1 MGTKERWFA
10 LPTRVLTSGS
20 WVDNCIR
27 GFAGFLEKKY
37 SQIEVL
43 TGIMKEKKSAFQS
56 GVLEIVYNGFPE
68 KVIR

>member
-1 MGTKERWFA
+1 MSTEIRWFA

-37 SQIEVL
+37 SQIEAF
-43 TGIMKEKKSAFQS
+43 TEIMREKKTVFQS
-56 GVLEIVYNGFPE
+56 DVM
-68 KVIR
+68 